1 MTVGELVFAS
11 VVDQRVQEAQ
21 GDSGPSGIY
30 LLGAPGRALP
40 FTIYRAWKV
49 GTGLVSEEVR
59 FWGPSGRMI
68 YRWGPQIR
76 RMLGTMDLTEE
87 RDLVHDAHFAE
98 TGTYVASFVVDGDVV
113 GEIEVPVFVQQAPAK
128 LPKEVE
134 DGLRRS
140 DVIFVGVERG
150 GARRTAP
157 VWFAYKDGK
166 IYVLSKNDPGSE
178 EQTVPGIP
186 GASEVVVITRRKANV
201 PETRGRDTALGEF
214 YATVRTLEGPE
225 WEEAAKILADRRRSR
240 VGPPGDSIQ
249 RWRGA
254 CTIAELT
261 PIVPGA

>member
-1 MTVGELVFAS
+1 MTLGELVFAN
-11 VVDQRVQEAQ
+11 VVDQRVHDAQ
-21 GDSGPSGIY
+21 GDGGPSGIY

-49 GTGLVSEEVR
+49 GTGMVTEEIR
-59 FWGPSGRMI
+59 FWGPSGRLI
-68 YRWGPQIR
+68 FRWGPKAR

-87 RDLVHDAHFAE
+87 RDLIDDAHFAE
-98 TGTYVASFVVDGDVV
+98 AGTYVASFVLDDQVV

-140 DVIFVGVERG
+140 DVIFVGVEQDGR
-150 GARRTAP
+150 RRTAP
-157 VWFAYKDGK
+157 VWFSYKDGR
-166 IYVLSKNDPGSE
+166 ILVLSRDEPGPD
-178 EQTVPGIP
+178 EQSVPGIP

-214 YATVRTLEGPE
+214 YATVRTLQGAE

-249 RWRGA
+249 RWRGT
-254 CTIAELT
+254 CTIGELT